1 MEISKHI
8 PLKGTLRC
16 SYLCLLFLAAC
27 SFPKTI
33 YAQDGNKEIYT
44 SSIQVK
50 DESDA
55 KAAVDSFL
63 TALGNDELNKV
74 RALML
79 PNANIA
85 YFSTSDE
92 NSTVTTMSADQFISQ
107 REGRQ
112 NRKFKEPVAQYT
124 VNISQGKLAF
134 VRADATVVYDGIP
147 SHHTSDFFILMK
159 DNDVWKILSG
169 SYTAQPLEMEKQ

>member
-1 MEISKHI
+1 MEIFRNSFI
-8 PLKGTLRC
+8 
-16 SYLCLLFLAAC
+16 SLLLLAAF
-27 SFPKTI
+27 SSPLAI
-33 YAQDGNKEIYT
+33 HAQDGDQKSCG
-44 SSIQVK
+44 SSIQVA

-79 PNANIA
+79 PSANIA
-85 YFSTSDE
+85 FFSSLDGE
-92 NSTVTTMSADQFISQ
+92 STVTTMTADQFISQ

-112 NRKFKEPVAQYT
+112 NRKFEEPVHQYS

-147 SHHTSDFFILMK
+147 SHLTNDFFILMK
-159 DNDVWKILSG
+159 DNDAWKILSG
-169 SYTAQPLEMEKQ
+169 SYTAQPLESEQ

>member
-1 MEISKHI
+1 MEISKTI
-8 PLKGTLRC
+8 LLGGSLRY
-16 SYLCLLFLAAC
+16 SFTSLLFLAAFV
-27 SFPKTI
+27 SPLVI
-33 YAQDGNKEIYT
+33 HAQEGNQKSND
-44 SSIQVK
+44 SSIQVM

-55 KAAVDSFL
+55 KASVDSFL
-63 TALGNDELNKV
+63 IALGNDELNKV

-85 YFSTSDE
+85 YFSTTDGKSA
-92 NSTVTTMSADQFISQ
+92 VTTMTADQFISQ

-112 NRKFKEPVAQYT
+112 NRKFEEPVRQYS

-134 VRADATVVYDGIP
+134 VRADATVVYDGTP

-159 DNDVWKILSG
+159 ENDAWKILSG
-169 SYTAQPLEMEKQ
+169 SYTARPLDSEQ

>member
-1 MEISKHI
+1 MEISKCI
-8 PLKGTLRC
+8 SFNEIYRNSLI
-16 SYLCLLFLAAC
+16 SLLFLIVC
-27 SFPKTI
+27 SSPINI
-33 YAQDGNKEIYT
+33 YAQDGNQKLIK

-55 KAAVDSFL
+55 KAVIDSFL

-85 YFSTSDE
+85 YFSTS
-92 NSTVTTMSADQFISQ
+92 NGKSTLATISADQFISQ

-112 NRKFKEPVAQYT
+112 NRKFKEPVNQYS

-134 VRADATVVYDGIP
+134 IRADATVFYDGIP

-159 DNDVWKILSG
+159 DNDAWKILSG
-169 SYTAQPLEMEKQ
+169 SYTAQPLEKEKK